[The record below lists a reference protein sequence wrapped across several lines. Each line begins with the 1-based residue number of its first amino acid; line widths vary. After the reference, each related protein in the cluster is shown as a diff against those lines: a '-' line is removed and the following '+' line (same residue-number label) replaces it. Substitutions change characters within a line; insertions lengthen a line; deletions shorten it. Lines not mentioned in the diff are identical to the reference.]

1 VADSVP
7 VVTADAALTQALL
20 AMTAGGMGMTAIAGP
35 DGHPVGIFTDG
46 DLRRALEKGC
56 DVRSTLLADV
66 MTRNPRSIGPEAL
79 AAEAA
84 EIMER
89 MRISQLLVLDAEGRL
104 VGALTTLDL
113 MLAKVI

>member
-1 VADSVP
+1 
-7 VVTADAALTQALL
+7 
-20 AMTAGGMGMTAIAGP
+20 
-35 DGHPVGIFTDG
+35 
-46 DLRRALEKGC
+46 
-56 DVRSTLLADV
+56 